1 MARPIYKY
9 QPINETPDV
18 AIGLSIPFNNSS
30 NSRPI
35 NINYA
40 SGSTSGASV
49 FVQTYTT
56 EDQAVSNLKNLLLTQ
71 KGERL
76 MQPNFG
82 TDLMKLVFEQDDG
95 TLVDRI
101 RETIIDAVEFWL
113 PYLNLNTIE
122 VNDTVETDDMNFNR
136 FNVKLVFSLK
146 NVPDV
151 YESITFTVETG
162 N

>member
-1 MARPIYKY
+1 MSIRFDDD
-9 QPINETPDV
+9 PDV
-18 AIGLSIPFNNSS
+18 RIGVNLPFVRDNKTGWFDQS
-30 NSRPI
+30 
-35 NINYA
+35 
-40 SGSTSGASV
+40 
-49 FVQTYTT
+49 FTT
-56 EDQAVSNLKNLLLTQ
+56 LDAAKSNLRNLLLTM

-122 VNDTVETDDMNFNR
+122 VNDSVETDDMNFNR

>member
-1 MARPIYKY
+1 MSIRFDDD
-9 QPINETPDV
+9 PDV
-18 AIGLSIPFNNSS
+18 RIGVNLPFTRDNKTGWFDQS
-30 NSRPI
+30 
-35 NINYA
+35 
-40 SGSTSGASV
+40 
-49 FVQTYTT
+49 FTT
-56 EDQAVSNLKNLLLTQ
+56 LDAAKSNLRNLLLTM

-113 PYLNLNTIE
+113 PYLNINTIE
-122 VNDTVETDDMNFNR
+122 VNDSVESDDMNFNR
-136 FNVKLVFSLK
+136 FNIKLVFSIK
-146 NVPDV
+146 NIPDI

>member
-1 MARPIYKY
+1 MSIRFDDD
-9 QPINETPDV
+9 PDV
-18 AIGLSIPFNNSS
+18 RIGVNLPFTRDNKTGWFDQS
-30 NSRPI
+30 
-35 NINYA
+35 
-40 SGSTSGASV
+40 
-49 FVQTYTT
+49 FTT
-56 EDQAVSNLKNLLLTQ
+56 LDAAKSNLRNLLLTM

-101 RETIIDAVEFWL
+101 RETIIDAGEFWL

>member
-1 MARPIYKY
+1 MSIRFDDD
-9 QPINETPDV
+9 PDV
-18 AIGLSIPFNNSS
+18 RIGVNLPFTRDNKTGWFDQS
-30 NSRPI
+30 
-35 NINYA
+35 
-40 SGSTSGASV
+40 
-49 FVQTYTT
+49 FTT
-56 EDQAVSNLKNLLLTQ
+56 LDAAKSNLRNLLLTM

>member
-1 MARPIYKY
+1 MSIRFDDD
-9 QPINETPDV
+9 PDV
-18 AIGLSIPFNNSS
+18 RIGVNLPFTRDNKTGWFDQS
-30 NSRPI
+30 
-35 NINYA
+35 
-40 SGSTSGASV
+40 
-49 FVQTYTT
+49 FTT
-56 EDQAVSNLKNLLLTQ
+56 LDAAKSNLRNLLLTM

-122 VNDTVETDDMNFNR
+122 VNDSVETDDMNFNR

-151 YESITFTVETG
+151 YESITFTLEAG

>member
-1 MARPIYKY
+1 MSIRFDDD
-9 QPINETPDV
+9 PDV
-18 AIGLSIPFNNSS
+18 RIGVNLPFTRDNKTGWFDQS
-30 NSRPI
+30 
-35 NINYA
+35 
-40 SGSTSGASV
+40 
-49 FVQTYTT
+49 FTT
-56 EDQAVSNLKNLLLTQ
+56 LDATKSNLRNLLLTM

-151 YESITFTVETG
+151 YESITFTVETR

>member
-1 MARPIYKY
+1 MSIRFDDD
-9 QPINETPDV
+9 PDIR
-18 AIGLSIPFNNSS
+18 IGVNLPFTRDNKTGWFDQS
-30 NSRPI
+30 
-35 NINYA
+35 
-40 SGSTSGASV
+40 
-49 FVQTYTT
+49 FTT
-56 EDQAVSNLKNLLLTQ
+56 LDAAKSNLRNLLLTM

-136 FNVKLVFSLK
+136 FNIKLVFSIK

-151 YESITFTVETG
+151 YESITFTLEAG

>member
-1 MARPIYKY
+1 MSIRFDD
-9 QPINETPDV
+9 EPDV
-18 AIGLSIPFNNSS
+18 RIGVNLPFTRDNKTGWFDQS
-30 NSRPI
+30 
-35 NINYA
+35 
-40 SGSTSGASV
+40 
-49 FVQTYTT
+49 FTT
-56 EDQAVSNLKNLLLTQ
+56 LEAAKSNLKNLLLTM

-122 VNDTVETDDMNFNR
+122 VNDSVESDDMNFNR
-136 FNVKLVFSLK
+136 FNIKLVFSIK
-146 NVPDV
+146 NIPDI
-151 YESITFTVETG
+151 YESISFTVETG

>member
-1 MARPIYKY
+1 MSIRFDDD
-9 QPINETPDV
+9 PDV
-18 AIGLSIPFNNSS
+18 RIGVNLPFTRDNKTGWFDQS
-30 NSRPI
+30 
-35 NINYA
+35 
-40 SGSTSGASV
+40 
-49 FVQTYTT
+49 FTT
-56 EDQAVSNLKNLLLTQ
+56 LDAAKSNLRNLLLTM

-113 PYLNLNTIE
+113 PYLNLNTVE
-122 VNDTVETDDMNFNR
+122 VNDSVETDDMNFNR

-151 YESITFTVETG
+151 YESITFTLEAG

>member
-1 MARPIYKY
+1 MSIRFDDD
-9 QPINETPDV
+9 PDDR
-18 AIGLSIPFNNSS
+18 IGVNLPFTRDNKTGWFDQS
-30 NSRPI
+30 
-35 NINYA
+35 
-40 SGSTSGASV
+40 
-49 FVQTYTT
+49 FTT
-56 EDQAVSNLKNLLLTQ
+56 LDSAKSNLRNLLLTM

-101 RETIIDAVEFWL
+101 RETIIDAIEFWL
-113 PYLNLNTIE
+113 PYLNLNTVE
-122 VNDTVETDDMNFNR
+122 VNDSVETDDINFNR
-136 FNVKLVFSLK
+136 FNIKLVFSLK

-151 YESITFTVETG
+151 YESITFTLEAG

>member
-1 MARPIYKY
+1 MSIRFDDD
-9 QPINETPDV
+9 PDV
-18 AIGLSIPFNNSS
+18 RIGVNLPF
-30 NSRPI
+30 SRD
-35 NINYA
+35 NKTGWFDQ
-40 SGSTSGASV
+40 S
-49 FVQTYTT
+49 FTT
-56 EDQAVSNLKNLLLTQ
+56 LDAAKSNLRNLLLTM

-113 PYLNLNTIE
+113 PYLNINTIE
-122 VNDTVETDDMNFNR
+122 VNDSVETDDMNFNR

>member
-1 MARPIYKY
+1 MSIRFDDD
-9 QPINETPDV
+9 PDV
-18 AIGLSIPFNNSS
+18 RIGVNLPFTRDNKTGWFAQS
-30 NSRPI
+30 
-35 NINYA
+35 
-40 SGSTSGASV
+40 
-49 FVQTYTT
+49 FTT
-56 EDQAVSNLKNLLLTQ
+56 LDAAKSNLRNLLLTM

-113 PYLNLNTIE
+113 PYLNLNTVE
-122 VNDTVETDDMNFNR
+122 VNDSIETDDMNFNR

>member
-1 MARPIYKY
+1 MSIRFDDD
-9 QPINETPDV
+9 PDV
-18 AIGLSIPFNNSS
+18 RIGVNLPFTRDNKTGWFDQS
-30 NSRPI
+30 
-35 NINYA
+35 
-40 SGSTSGASV
+40 
-49 FVQTYTT
+49 FTT
-56 EDQAVSNLKNLLLTQ
+56 LDAAKSNLRNLLLTM

-101 RETIIDAVEFWL
+101 RETILDAVEFWL
-113 PYLNLNTIE
+113 PYLNLNTVE
-122 VNDTVETDDMNFNR
+122 VNDSIETDDMNFNR
-136 FNVKLVFSLK
+136 YNVKLVFSLK

>member
-1 MARPIYKY
+1 MSIRFDDD
-9 QPINETPDV
+9 PDV
-18 AIGLSIPFNNSS
+18 RIGVNLPFTRDNKTGWFDQS
-30 NSRPI
+30 
-35 NINYA
+35 
-40 SGSTSGASV
+40 
-49 FVQTYTT
+49 FTT
-56 EDQAVSNLKNLLLTQ
+56 LDAAKSNLRNLLLTM

-122 VNDTVETDDMNFNR
+122 VNDSVETDDMNFNR

>member
-1 MARPIYKY
+1 MSIRFDDD
-9 QPINETPDV
+9 PDV
-18 AIGLSIPFNNSS
+18 RIGVNLPFTRDNKTGWFDQS
-30 NSRPI
+30 
-35 NINYA
+35 
-40 SGSTSGASV
+40 
-49 FVQTYTT
+49 FTT
-56 EDQAVSNLKNLLLTQ
+56 LDAAKSNLRNLLLTM

-151 YESITFTVETG
+151 FESITFTVETG